1 MKKIFTLLF
10 ALVAMSAAASSSV
23 MVDRCIN
30 VLLGET
36 GPTIM
41 AANFDANLDANHDGE
56 ITIDDVAVLID
67 MELQAKAANVN
78 RAPAKEGKIVDF
90 VKKVREAQTDDL
102 SIDEAKKAIEN
113 ERQDKE

>member
-1 MKKIFTLLF
+1 
-10 ALVAMSAAASSSV
+10 
-23 MVDRCIN
+23 
-30 VLLGET
+30 
-36 GPTIM
+36 M

-67 MELQAKAANVN
+67 MELQARAVAKAANVN

-90 VKKVREAQTDDL
+90 VKKAREAQTDEL